1 MAGPSSDAALKRKL
15 ADVDV
20 DANWDGHDLEQA
32 LQEKRALEEA
42 EEYNTP
48 DVRQRAKQI
57 GIQEARTS
65 VSDVS
70 KMYAKDLDRHSSPLT
85 TCPALTRAQLQQ
97 RYSSRPFHLRRQF
110 FRVCQRRRDRHSIEN
125 RRGSRR
131 RSSKRSRGC

>member
-20 DANWDGHDLEQA
+20 DANWAGHDLEQA

-70 KMYAKDLDRHSSPLT
+70 KMYAKDVDRHSSPSNHLPGSNSRAAPTTLLLEAFPLT
-85 TCPALTRAQLQQ
+85 ETVLQSLSAPTRP
-97 RYSSRPFHLRRQF
+97 PFH
-110 FRVCQRRRDRHSIEN
+110 
-125 RRGSRR
+125 
-131 RSSKRSRGC
+131 